1 LPGESN
7 DGKVK
12 EARWQSLIG
21 LSHGG
26 EYPKHRKSL
35 ALRKRLKLALLRF
48 LPHEWYIN
56 PWYITFTLAWL
67 KSGLKEQ
74 MRRWLVRRMI
84 ALDKL
89 MRFRALRCPFN
100 LRFLYIRDVCS
111 AARRRYKL
119 MLFLGRIDLFRAEHQ
134 APTDLFEEDPLL
146 GWGGMAAGGI
156 EVHRL
161 PGCHDQIFEKPGV
174 AIFAHQLKACL
185 AQAKGDLR

>member
-1 LPGESN
+1 
-7 DGKVK
+7 
-12 EARWQSLIG
+12 
-21 LSHGG
+21 
-26 EYPKHRKSL
+26 
-35 ALRKRLKLALLRF
+35 
-48 LPHEWYIN
+48 
-56 PWYITFTLAWL
+56 
-67 KSGLKEQ
+67 
-74 MRRWLVRRMI
+74 MI

-111 AARRRYKL
+111 AAPRRYKL
-119 MLFLGRIDLFRAEHQ
+119 MPFLGRIDLFRAEHQ